1 LPPKLDGRRVCKG
14 KGITIML
21 VLLTI
26 ALLVAL
32 FGVFKPFKGFQR
44 KHFGMAAAG
53 LFVACLIATPT
64 PEGTKG
70 QQIAGAAPTPPT
82 PAEKMAPA
90 TEGKISFDKKPA
102 TEVLSVA
109 AESIEEDAGEAL
121 TGPQRNAVRSAE
133 QYLSMSGFSRKG
145 LIEQLSSDAGDGYA
159 VSDATIA
166 VDSLS
171 VDWNENA
178 AKSARQYLDMT
189 GFSCKGLIEQLSSD
203 AGSGYTASQAAYGAR
218 QAGAC

>member
-1 LPPKLDGRRVCKG
+1 
-14 KGITIML
+14 ML

-70 QQIAGAAPTPPT
+70 QQIAGASQTSLSS
-82 PAEKMAPA
+82 AEQIASAEEPKVV
-90 TEGKISFDKKPA
+90 FNKKPA
-102 TEVLSVA
+102 PKGAPIKT
-109 AESIEEDAGEAL
+109 ESIEEDAEEVL

-133 QYLSMSGFSRKG
+133 QYLDMSGFSRKG
-145 LIEQLSSDAGDGYA
+145 LIEQLSSDAGNGYA
-159 VSDATIA
+159 VSDATAA

-178 AKSARQYLDMT
+178 AKSARQYLEMT